1 MNDRSTHRRWNEETR
16 NQFHPGVILAIIMG
30 QTDLAPFGSKDSVEL
45 ASHYLGYTREFSEAY
60 MDGDQLI
67 EGFVAR
73 WRSKIQNMAIP
84 LALLYPDLARLGSW
98 FRARGYFNEAN
109 LQPIFKARILA
120 EVELKFGL
128 VIPVFPREVLV
139 LPTAV
144 VETQPNRK
152 KIHNWTAA
160 TFKPEG
166 SPIPT
171 KASKHMYL
179 PAIPSASMK

>member
-67 EGFVAR
+67 EGFVMR
-73 WRSKIQNMAIP
+73 WQIKIQNLAIP
-84 LALLYPDLARLGSW
+84 LARMYPDLARLGSW
-98 FRARGYFNEAN
+98 FRVRGYFNEAS
-109 LQPIFKARILA
+109 LEPISKARILA

-128 VIPVFPREVLV
+128 MLPVLPREVLV

-144 VETQPNRK
+144 AEAQPIRK
-152 KIHNWTAA
+152 NWTAV
-160 TFKPEG
+160 TFKPVG
-166 SPIPT
+166 SPPI
-171 KASKHMYL
+171 KASKNMNL
-179 PAIPSASMK
+179 PPISGASMK

>member
-67 EGFVAR
+67 EGFVTR
-73 WRSKIQNMAIP
+73 WQSKIQDMAIP
-84 LALLYPDLARLGSW
+84 LARLYPDLARLGSW
-98 FRARGYFNEAN
+98 LRVRGYFNEAN
-109 LQPIFKARILA
+109 LQPISKARILA

-128 VIPVFPREVLV
+128 MLPVLPREVLV

-144 VETQPNRK
+144 VEAQPIRK
-152 KIHNWTAA
+152 KTLNWTAA
-160 TFKPEG
+160 TFKPVG
-166 SPIPT
+166 SPIPI
-171 KASKHMYL
+171 KAAKNMNL
-179 PAIPSASMK
+179 PPIPSASMK